1 MITRSNEQVRKT
13 NYTLKK
19 SKIHKLTDLYPRE
32 SLLEPYHF
40 MKIKIYNDNSQQPNN
55 YIYMN

>member
-19 SKIHKLTDLYPRE
+19 SKVNKYNRLISSE
-32 SLLEPYHF
+32 FLLEPYHYI
-40 MKIKIYNDNSQQPNN
+40 KIKIYNDNSQQPYN
-55 YIYMN
+55 